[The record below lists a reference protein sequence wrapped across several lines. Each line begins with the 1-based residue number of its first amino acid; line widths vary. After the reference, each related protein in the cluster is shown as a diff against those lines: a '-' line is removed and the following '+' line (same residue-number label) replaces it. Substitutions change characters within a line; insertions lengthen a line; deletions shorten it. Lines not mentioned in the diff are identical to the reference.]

1 MTNYDSLN
9 SGKRAD
15 ALEKALL
22 LSVEHY
28 FKTFDCCDICP
39 LGVIDCDDER
49 GEMIYPDDTYG
60 VKCAGGDV
68 KKCKAAL
75 VEYWKRKATDDD
87 GQEVKK

>member
-1 MTNYDSLN
+1 MSATIKFTNGCTMRHFMTNYDSLN

-49 GEMIYPDDTYG
+49 GEMISPMTHT
-60 VKCAGGDV
+60 A
-68 KKCKAAL
+68 
-75 VEYWKRKATDDD
+75 
-87 GQEVKK
+87 